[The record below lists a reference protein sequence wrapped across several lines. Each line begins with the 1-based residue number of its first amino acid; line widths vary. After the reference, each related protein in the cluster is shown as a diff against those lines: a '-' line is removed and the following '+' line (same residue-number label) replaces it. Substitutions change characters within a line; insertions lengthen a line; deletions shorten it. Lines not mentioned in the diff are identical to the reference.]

1 MIAEVIPLR
10 RRAHDRG
17 WTPDEAESTH
27 SGVFD
32 PPPEPEPPEEYSV
45 WERPTAELVR
55 RQRPDDLV
63 PVDRA
68 PRRWPSVSFAHS
80 GSLAAA
86 VVALIATAG
95 VLIALGQRQHHAA
108 AESAARQLGAGAVG
122 LGAPLGGL
130 PTSTPRERS
139 DGVAPP
145 AQKARHRSPTRW
157 TRRAHSTAQPSA
169 SGVTSPSAATP
180 AGVDASRE
188 GRTSASQSAQRSPR
202 EPTAVA
208 ASASREFGFER

>member
-17 WTPDEAESTH
+17 WTPQEAELTH
-27 SGVFD
+27 SGAFD
-32 PPPEPEPPEEYSV
+32 PPPDPDPPEEYSV

-55 RQRPDDLV
+55 RQRADDLV
-63 PVDRA
+63 PVDRTR
-68 PRRWPSVSFAHS
+68 RRWLSVSLAHS

-86 VVALIATAG
+86 VVALIATAA
-95 VLIALGQRQHHAA
+95 VLVALGQRQHHAA
-108 AESAARQLGAGAVG
+108 AESAARQLGSGAVG
-122 LGAPLGGL
+122 LGVPLGGL
-130 PTSTPRERS
+130 PRSTPRVRS

-145 AQKARHRSPTRW
+145 AHKARHHSPTRW
-157 TRRAHSTAQPSA
+157 TRYAHAAAQPSPT
-169 SGVTSPSAATP
+169 GVTSRSAAAP
-180 AGVDASRE
+180 AGVGASKE
-188 GRTSASQSAQRSPR
+188 SQTAASPPRQRPPP